1 MQFSFTSLNRFF
13 LTPLSAVAFLGGVYF
28 LISSSSLPD
37 PVAIH
42 WGISGQ
48 ADGFVSRD
56 SYMLVVAPAI
66 LIPWVLQALFYVL
79 KKKSP
84 LIQKFIGG
92 VLSIIYWMLFVI
104 MLSATATQIGASS
117 AAQSSFPISLIVFL
131 LVLIPFSLW
140 FSLAFPSIE
149 LGSDLV
155 VKLRG
160 VKVLSIPM
168 NEIQDVETTAMTPWN
183 FGGLGLRVSGKTLAF
198 IPSKGEGVVFSLRSG
213 EKVAVRSNQASEVA
227 TSALSKLGG

>member
-13 LTPLSAVAFLGGVYF
+13 LTPLSAVAFLGWVYF

-66 LIPWVLQALFYVL
+66 LIPWVLRALLYVL

-149 LGSDLV
+149 LGNDLV

-227 TSALSKLGG
+227 TSALLKLGG

>member
-1 MQFSFTSLNRFF
+1 MQFSFSSLNRFF
-13 LTPLSAVAFLGGVYF
+13 FMPVSAVVFLGWVYF
-28 LISSSSLPD
+28 LISSSTLPD

-42 WGISGQ
+42 WGITGQ

-56 SYMLVVAPAI
+56 SYLFVVAPAV
-66 LIPWVLQALFYVL
+66 LIPWVLQTLFYML
-79 KKKSP
+79 QKKSP
-84 LIQKFIGG
+84 LIQKFIGA
-92 VLSIIYWMLFVI
+92 VLSIIFWMLFAI
-104 MLSATATQIGASS
+104 MLSATATQIGTSS

-149 LGSDLV
+149 LGNDLV

-160 VKVLSIPM
+160 IKVLSIPM
-168 NEIQDVETTAMTPWN
+168 KDIQDVETTAMTPWN

-198 IPSKGEGVVFSLRSG
+198 IPSKGEGVVFGLRSG

>member
-13 LTPLSAVAFLGGVYF
+13 LTPLSAAAFLGWVYF

-104 MLSATATQIGASS
+104 MLSATATQIGDSS

-149 LGSDLV
+149 LGSDVV

-160 VKVLSIPM
+160 IKVLSIPM
-168 NEIQDVETTAMTPWN
+168 EEIQDVETTAMTPWN